1 MKLTVVI
8 VLLNSLLYLNGLKNR
23 IQVNIEGLS
32 KIVIVQKIKL

>member
-32 KIVIVQKIKL
+32 KIAIV